1 MSSLDID
8 LSVVIPAYNET
19 RRLRQSLEQIYVWLR
34 AHPETSGVRW
44 EVIVVDDGS
53 TDGTLELARELAAR
67 YPNLRPLT
75 NGRNRGKGYSV
86 RYGVLEARGRTILFT
101 DADLS
106 APIEEASKLLAVAQE
121 GYPVVVGSRGVDR
134 SLIEIHQSAWREFAG
149 RTFNFLV
156 RLLTGLGI
164 KDTQCGFKLFDRE
177 ATRPLF
183 ERQKIERF
191 GFDPEI
197 LFLAKKSGLRIA
209 EVGVRWS
216 HDPDSRVRLLR
227 DSWRMFREL
236 VRMRWNWF
244 LGRYR

>member
-1 MSSLDID
+1 MSNSDID
-8 LSVVIPAYNET
+8 LSIVIPAYNET
-19 RRLRQSLEQIYVWLR
+19 RRLAHTLERVYAWLR
-34 AHPETSGVRW
+34 HQPFRW

-53 TDGTLELARELAAR
+53 TDGTLELARELASR

-86 RYGVLEARGRTILFT
+86 RHGVLEARGRAVLFT

-106 APIEEASKLLAVAQE
+106 APIEEAAKLIAVARE
-121 GYPVVVGSRGVDR
+121 GYPVVVGSRGVDQ
-134 SLIEIHQSAWREFAG
+134 SLIEVHQSAFREFAG
-149 RTFNFLV
+149 KTFNLLV
-156 RLLTGLGI
+156 RIITGLGI

-177 ATRPLF
+177 ALRPIF
-183 ERQKIERF
+183 ERQRTESF

-197 LFLAKKSGLRIA
+197 LFLAKKRGLKIA

-216 HDPDSRVRLLR
+216 HDADSRVRLLR

-236 VRMRWNWF
+236 VRMRWNWS

>member
-8 LSVVIPAYNET
+8 LSIVIPAYNESG
-19 RRLRQSLEQIYVWLR
+19 RLPQSLERIYAWLG
-34 AHPETSGVRW
+34 AHLEASGLGW

-53 TDGTLELARELAAR
+53 TDGTLALARQMTER
-67 YPNLRPLT
+67 YPNLRVLA

-86 RYGVLEARGRTILFT
+86 RHGVLEARGRTVLFT

-106 APIEEASKLLAVAQE
+106 APIEEAGKLLATARE
-121 GYPVVVGSRGVDR
+121 GYAVVVGSRGLDR
-134 SLIEIHQSAWREFAG
+134 SLIEVHQSSLRELAG
-149 RTFNFLV
+149 KTFNLIV
-156 RLLTGLGI
+156 RLLTGLSI
-164 KDTQCGFKLFDRE
+164 RDTQCGFKLFDRE
-177 ATRPLF
+177 GTRPIF
-183 ERQKIERF
+183 ERLKIERF
-191 GFDPEI
+191 GFDPEV

-216 HDPDSRVRLLR
+216 HDADSRVRLLQ
-227 DSWRMFREL
+227 DGSRMLREL